1 MKISLLKY
9 INGIAYDVHYV
20 EIPVSVPCIHRNLF
34 FKGLLQLH
42 DDSPAVPGLV
52 YFKCIQYEASIM

>member
-42 DDSPAVPGLV
+42 DDSPAVPGL
-52 YFKCIQYEASIM
+52 ASIM